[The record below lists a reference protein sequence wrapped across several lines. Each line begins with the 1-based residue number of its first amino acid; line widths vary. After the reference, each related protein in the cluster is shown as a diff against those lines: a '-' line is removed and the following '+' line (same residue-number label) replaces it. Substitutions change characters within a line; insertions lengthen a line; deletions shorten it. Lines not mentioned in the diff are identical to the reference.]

1 MKTPR
6 CAVFTVVAVP
16 DDFDLRFSPCLASPS
31 HPRAGQCIFHKVA
44 PSPPLRRASS
54 AYPPAL
60 YEEQKFRKTP
70 RRTNVAFETHIFEST

>member
-6 CAVFTVVAVP
+6 CAVVTVVAVP

-31 HPRAGQCIFHKVA
+31 HPTLGHGLHGHQKATS
-44 PSPPLRRASS
+44 SPCRASS

-60 YEEQKFRKTP
+60 YEELKFRKTP